1 MLCDV
6 QINFKKCAL
15 VFGMKTLFC
24 IEHLVYPGNEA
35 MLKKTTNV
43 EEVWNYFKIFGNI
56 SQYLEIFE
64 DIIEYL
70 DVDLEVGKFHF
81 IDTCMSLNI
90 IETIPFYNNYDTL

>member
-15 VFGMKTLFC
+15 VFGMKTPFC

-70 DVDLEVGKFHF
+70 DLGSGE
-81 IDTCMSLNI
+81 ISLH
-90 IETIPFYNNYDTL
+90 

>member
-1 MLCDV
+1 
-6 QINFKKCAL
+6 
-15 VFGMKTLFC
+15 
-24 IEHLVYPGNEA
+24 

-70 DVDLEVGKFHF
+70 DLGSGE
-81 IDTCMSLNI
+81 ISLH
-90 IETIPFYNNYDTL
+90 